1 MVPNVQLVTCIAAG
15 IIFAVGL
22 FGLLTHRDM
31 INICISMS
39 VMESSLVIVL
49 AALAWVPGGAAP
61 IMDGPFVD
69 LPAEAF
75 VDPLPHALALTAIV
89 IGAGLLAVAL
99 ALSVVLYQRFG
110 TTDLSRIFRE
120 LHRQEG

>member
-1 MVPNVQLVTCIAAG
+1 MVSDIQTLTLLAAG
-15 IIFAVGL
+15 VIFAVGL
-22 FGLLTHRDM
+22 FGLLVHRDL

-61 IMDGPFVD
+61 ILEGPLGE
-69 LPAEAF
+69 LPAGAF

-89 IGAGLLAVAL
+89 IGAGLLAIAL
-99 ALSVVLYQRFG
+99 ALSVVLYRRFG

-120 LHRQEG
+120 IHRQEE